1 MLYNTETASS
11 VFTDQKIN
19 TKPKNP
25 KPKNPEVILKGG
37 YLRPPL
43 RLPPLSSDISFF
55 FNILDN

>member
-37 YLRPPL
+37 IPTAPPQTPL
-43 RLPPLSSDISFF
+43 PLSSDISLF
-55 FNILDN
+55 